1 MLTEFE
7 VRQRVAAI
15 RASRLAP
22 LRKARLLLKIGK
34 SLSEQA
40 ARLTRARAQIS
51 LTADRKSQA
60 GMTRMATSTQ
70 TLEDDVREAAYEAL
84 QNEKTGN
91 PYVS

>member
-34 SLSEQA
+34 SLSQQVDA
-40 ARLTRARAQIS
+40 LVRAKAQIS

-60 GMTRMATSTQ
+60 GLTRMTTTTQ
-70 TLEDDVREAAYEAL
+70 TLEEDVREAAYEAL
-84 QNEKTGN
+84 QTEKPGS
-91 PYVS
+91 PYVG